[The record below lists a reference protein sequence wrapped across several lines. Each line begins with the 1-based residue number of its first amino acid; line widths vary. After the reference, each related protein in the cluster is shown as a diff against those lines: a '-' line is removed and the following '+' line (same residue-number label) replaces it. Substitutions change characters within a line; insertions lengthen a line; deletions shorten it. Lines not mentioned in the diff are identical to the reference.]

1 MDEANQQLDLL
12 KNELE
17 GAITDRDASRAGL
30 DEANEQLDLLKNELE
45 IAITDRDASRAGLD
59 EANQQLDLLKNEL
72 EIAIINRNGIQS
84 RSEEAHKRIDL
95 LREGLHELAAKHD
108 AADLRADALAHQLLL
123 ATRQSDQLVAARE
136 EIRLLREQLH
146 KLAAEHDA
154 ADSRADALAHQLLL
168 ATKQSDQLAA
178 AGEEI
183 RQRDGEIQSLRGL
196 LHSHQTDLAGRHG
209 ELDQLRQQLE
219 HKTQAEIRALRRAA
233 EAERLQQEETDRAR
247 ETQEL
252 AEKLLCNLITIPHDR
267 SGDQR
272 GVRAAALARDLMPQT
287 LRIPSRLKV
296 AVAVWYASLW
306 NRRAILQRA
315 EVARSRR
322 QWRRAAKL
330 FQAALR
336 RKVDDPP
343 IWVQFG
349 HALKEL
355 GHASLAE
362 VAYSAALGYDEAV
375 TDSHLQMGH
384 VRKMLGKLGEAQLAY
399 MRTLVLDPDD
409 TDASRE
415 LADLGW
421 SAAELGPL
429 KLRIGEQ

>member
-1 MDEANQQLDLL
+1 MTDRDTIRSCLDEANQ
-12 KNELE
+12 
-17 GAITDRDASRAGL
+17 
-30 DEANEQLDLLKNELE
+30 QLDLLKNELE

-84 RSEEAHKRIDL
+84 RSKEAHKRNPSA
-95 LREGLHELAAKHD
+95 EEAHELAAKHD

-196 LHSHQTDLAGRHG
+196 LHSHQTDLAGRDG

-247 ETQEL
+247 RRRSWPKSSL
-252 AEKLLCNLITIPHDR
+252 RNLITIPHDR

-296 AVAVWYASLW
+296 AVAVRDASLW
-306 NRRAILQRA
+306 NRSAILQRA

-362 VAYSAALGYDEAV
+362 VAYSAALGYDEAM
-375 TDSHLQMGH
+375 TDCTCRWVMSG
-384 VRKMLGKLGEAQLAY
+384 RCWELGEGATGLHENTGAKTGRY
-399 MRTLVLDPDD
+399 
-409 TDASRE
+409 
-415 LADLGW
+415 
-421 SAAELGPL
+421 
-429 KLRIGEQ
+429 